1 MNSEKPKSYLNEA
14 MVALMIMFLMIPFAA
29 LTLRTAVEIV
39 RSDQC
44 QMNNKR

>member
-1 MNSEKPKSYLNEA
+1 MNNEKPKSYLNEA

-29 LTLRTAVEIV
+29 LTLRAAVEIA

-44 QMNNKR
+44 PTTNKR